1 MISYSMWLDVDIL
14 NICVHVLNFFLFR
27 MKNEKNSSLQIIFG
41 DRILRK
47 IQLAVKKRIFGHR
60 NLKHLP
66 LGNAR

>member
-1 MISYSMWLDVDIL
+1 MILYSMWLDVDIL
-14 NICVHVLNFFLFR
+14 NICVHVLILFR

-60 NLKHLP
+60 NLKQLP